1 MLCIRIDMSMIA
13 DVRIAVIVA
22 AIVIMTMISTMILMM
37 IFNRI
42 VHSHPVV

>member
-13 DVRIAVIVA
+13 DVRIVAIVA
-22 AIVIMTMISTMILMM
+22 AIVIMTMISTMILTVT
-37 IFNRI
+37 FNKI